1 MAGLPASALTLK
13 IPAADLLA
21 LPAGASYHGKNG
33 QAGVDVMSR
42 GDTLVVTSTC
52 DSLQRQVLWY
62 EEELTRIRGDTVS
75 ATKTSETEFKRR
87 FNPVK
92 IALIAF
98 IAGVA
103 SGIVSK
109 PIRIARKSASS
120 WERSHKRSRLLSLSS
135 MEHKISGEG
144 HNESFKRRTVRS
156 LFEIKLF
163 SISEIYD
170 KYLLFLWLSS
180 AKVRLFW

>member
-1 MAGLPASALTLK
+1 MIASTVLFVLFFMSCASSRNRMLTRMTEGAVSSADSASSVRRGLLMAGLPASALTLK

-21 LPAGASYHGKNG
+21 LPAGASWHGKNG
-33 QAGVDVMSR
+33 QAGVDVTSR

-52 DSLQRQVLWY
+52 DSLQRLALWY

-75 ATKTSETEFKRR
+75 VSESSETEFQRR

-103 SGIVSK
+103 SGIVSTFL
-109 PIRIARKSASS
+109 I
-120 WERSHKRSRLLSLSS
+120 
-135 MEHKISGEG
+135 
-144 HNESFKRRTVRS
+144 KRRHGK
-156 LFEIKLF
+156 E
-163 SISEIYD
+163 
-170 KYLLFLWLSS
+170 
-180 AKVRLFW
+180 

>member
-1 MAGLPASALTLK
+1 
-13 IPAADLLA
+13 
-21 LPAGASYHGKNG
+21 
-33 QAGVDVMSR
+33 MSR

-103 SGIVSK
+103 SGIVS
-109 PIRIARKSASS
+109 IFLI
-120 WERSHKRSRLLSLSS
+120 
-135 MEHKISGEG
+135 
-144 HNESFKRRTVRS
+144 KRRNGK
-156 LFEIKLF
+156 E
-163 SISEIYD
+163 
-170 KYLLFLWLSS
+170 
-180 AKVRLFW
+180 